1 MQYEKGEGLGGQRTC
16 FFGGGIFLG
25 WSAGP
30 RSPEKGLVFS
40 LIFPTLSEEI
50 TLIAGPGEVGPSETS
65 YF

>member
-1 MQYEKGEGLGGQRTC
+1 M
-16 FFGGGIFLG
+16 FFRGRIFLG

-30 RSPEKGLVFS
+30 RSPEKGLVFP